1 MTVKSINKAVFGTER
16 FWEVLPGAGVTLGLM
31 VLAMLASRYLGDF
44 FKVLFHLG
52 NSPVSSFLVAIIFG
66 MVVRNLIAFPALFN
80 IGFKFSV
87 AKLLRVGIIF
97 LGIRL
102 SIVSVVQIGLVAVVV
117 VVVCISAGII
127 ITTAISRLLRVP
139 PRLGTLIA
147 AGTAICGISAIVATA
162 PAIGASDE
170 ETAYAVSTITIFGL
184 VATLLYP
191 YLTELVLHL
200 NLGQAG
206 LFLGTAVHDTSQVTG
221 AAYIYDQVWSR
232 NVSEIAITTKLVRNT
247 FMVLVIP
254 VLSFLYSRRN
264 STLKISGDWKSTEKS
279 INIRRMFPMFVL
291 GFLGFAVIRSG
302 GDILAARESSP
313 GSIRLNADS
322 WLTFHSAV
330 RQIAEILLLAAVTAT
345 GLSTRFSRLKE
356 LTLKPFLVGLIAAT
370 SVGVVSYVLVRI
382 LSGPISKLLM

>member
-1 MTVKSINKAVFGTER
+1 
-16 FWEVLPGAGVTLGLM
+16 
-31 VLAMLASRYLGDF
+31 
-44 FKVLFHLG
+44 
-52 NSPVSSFLVAIIFG
+52 
-66 MVVRNLIAFPALFN
+66 
-80 IGFKFSV
+80 
-87 AKLLRVGIIF
+87 
-97 LGIRL
+97 
-102 SIVSVVQIGLVAVVV
+102 VVV
-117 VVVCISAGII
+117 VVACISAGII
-127 ITTAISRLLRVP
+127 ITTTISRFLHVR

-232 NVSEIAITTKLVRNT
+232 SVSEIAITTKLVRNT

-254 VLSFLYSRRN
+254 LLSFLYSRQNSQTKVLQGRN
-264 STLKISGDWKSTEKS
+264 STGQKISIHK
-279 INIRRMFPMFVL
+279 MFPMFVL
-291 GFLGFAVIRSG
+291 GFLGFAVIRSV
-302 GDILAARESSP
+302 GDLLAAGESSG
-313 GSIRLNADS
+313 GSIWFSIDS
-322 WLTFHSAV
+322 WLAFYTAV
-330 RQIAEILLLAAVTAT
+330 RQIATSLLLTAVAAT

-356 LTLKPFLVGLIAAT
+356 LTFKPFLVGLIAAT
-370 SVGVVSYVLVRI
+370 SVGVVSYILVRI
-382 LSGPISKLLM
+382 LSRPISNLLL